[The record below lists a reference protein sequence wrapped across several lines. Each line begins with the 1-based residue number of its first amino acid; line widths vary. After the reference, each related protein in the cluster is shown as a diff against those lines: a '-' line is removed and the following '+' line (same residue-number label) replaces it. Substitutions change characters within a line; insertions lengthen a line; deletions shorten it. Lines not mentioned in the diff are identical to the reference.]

1 MSTQAQHSPEPDE
14 ATVDR
19 AIAWLTLLSSGQAGE
34 HEQGQY
40 RQWRAA
46 DPQHALA
53 ASRLEQMFAHF
64 DGLQASPAKKALDAV
79 AAKKRRPALTSTLTS
94 ASASA
99 VAMLAVVLLSAA
111 GVYAGQ
117 SEWRV
122 WLADYRTGAGERRTI
137 ELADHSRLT
146 LNGESAVD
154 IHYSSDGRRVTLL
167 RGEVQVDVAH
177 IADPASQPFV
187 VSTRDGAA
195 RALGTRFI
203 VRRDAGSTLV
213 TVLESAV
220 QASAADSDATQ
231 TITAGKQA
239 VVTSDAVSTPHSIDG
254 DQAAAWTGGR
264 LIADNTPLSEV
275 LQGLSHYRRGMLRY
289 DAEQA
294 ARLRVSGVF
303 SLDDSDRTLDALQS
317 ALPIRVQRYTPL
329 LTVVKFVG
337 VANKVSSGH

>member
-1 MSTQAQHSPEPDE
+1 MSTHAQHSREPDE

-19 AIAWLTLLSSGQAGE
+19 AIAWLTLLNSGQAGE
-34 HEQGQY
+34 HEHGQY

-64 DGLQASPAKKALDAV
+64 DGLQATPAKKALDAV
-79 AAKKRRPALTSTLTS
+79 AAKKRRPAL
-94 ASASA
+94 ASAI
-99 VAMLAVVLLSAA
+99 AMLAVVLVSAA
-111 GVYAGQ
+111 GLYVGQ

-154 IHYSSDGRRVTLL
+154 IHYSADGRRVTLL
-167 RGEVQVDVAH
+167 RGEMRVDVAH
-177 IADPASQPFV
+177 IDDPASQPFV
-187 VSTRDGAA
+187 VSTRDGTA

-220 QASAADSDATQ
+220 QASAADGNAMQ

-239 VVTSDAVSTPHSIDG
+239 VITRDTVSTPQYIDA

-264 LIADNTPLSEV
+264 FVADNTPLSEV
-275 LQGLSHYRRGMLRY
+275 LEALGHYRSGMLRY

-317 ALPIRVQRYTPL
+317 ALPIRVRRYTPL

-337 VANKVSSGH
+337 VANKASSGH